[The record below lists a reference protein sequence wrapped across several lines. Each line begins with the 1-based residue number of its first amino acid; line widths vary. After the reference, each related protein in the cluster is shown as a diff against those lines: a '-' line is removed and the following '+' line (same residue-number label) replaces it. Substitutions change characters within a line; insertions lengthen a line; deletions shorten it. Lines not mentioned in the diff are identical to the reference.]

1 MPNTILIVEDSDLL
15 RRTLQWW
22 LEEEFPGSR
31 VHAAANAEEAR
42 RLAQTNSPDIVIIDA
57 GPSRTSNLE
66 VVELVNDVT
75 PTTPIIVFTNYE
87 LRPPFSH
94 PLIELENIY
103 LFKKESMLIQLQ
115 STLAAFLPTRPA
127 AGQKSMSSGLRTRPT
142 RAVLVSSPAQV

>member
-31 VHAAANAEEAR
+31 VEAAANAEEAR
-42 RLAQTNSPDIVIIDA
+42 CLAQGNSPDVVIIDA

-66 VVELVNDVT
+66 IVELVSDIP

-87 LRPPFSH
+87 FKPPFSH
-94 PLIELENIY
+94 PLINLENIY

-115 STLAAFLPTRPA
+115 STLVTFLPTLPPPS
-127 AGQKSMSSGLRTRPT
+127 QKNTQTQTRIRQT
-142 RAVLVSSPAQV
+142 RAAWVSPQF